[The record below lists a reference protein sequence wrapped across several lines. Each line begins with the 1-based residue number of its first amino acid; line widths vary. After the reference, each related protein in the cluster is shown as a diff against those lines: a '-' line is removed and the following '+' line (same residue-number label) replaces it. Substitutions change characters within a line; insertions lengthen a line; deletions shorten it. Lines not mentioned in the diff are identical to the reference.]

1 MGRPRKVAVEDEWF
15 DCFSR
20 WTKSDR
26 EAALKVLGTLHRH
39 LPDKPGKT
47 SEPATETTDPK
58 RHTDKPN
65 YLPDKV
71 ADFILARFG
80 LAR

>member
-39 LPDKPGKT
+39 LPDKPG
-47 SEPATETTDPK
+47 SMVRMPAAETTDP
-58 RHTDKPN
+58 RECCPRIAQHSIPM
-65 YLPDKV
+65 
-71 ADFILARFG
+71 DFKE
-80 LAR
+80 